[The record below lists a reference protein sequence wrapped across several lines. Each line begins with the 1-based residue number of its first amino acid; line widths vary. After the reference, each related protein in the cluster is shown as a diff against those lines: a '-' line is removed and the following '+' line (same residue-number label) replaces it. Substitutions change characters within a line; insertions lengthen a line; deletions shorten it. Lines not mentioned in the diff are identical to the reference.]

1 MKTYDVHTN
10 FGTTEVTAEDEEGAK
25 DEVRKVHRH
34 RLIIYKVTEH
44 AGKTAEDTLCE
55 LFTEL
60 FNLIPLG
67 RK

>member
-10 FGTTEVTAEDEEGAK
+10 FGVIEITASDVEDAK

-34 RLIIYKVTEH
+34 RLIIYKVEEH
-44 AGKTAEDTLCE
+44 VGPTVENTLCE

-60 FNLIPLG
+60 FNLMPLG